1 MSFHSKEEIEK
12 HVKSYI
18 AVFITLAVLTIVTVA
33 VGYMELAIV
42 AAVFVALLIATVKGS
57 LVAAIFM
64 HLKSEKTIIFAVLA
78 LCCVFFIVLMSV
90 PLLTS
95 KDSAGSPTP
104 AVLATGEDH
113 GGEEA
118 HDEGHDE
125 GH

>member
-1 MSFHSKEEIEK
+1 MSFHSKEDIEK

-18 AVFITLAVLTIVTVA
+18 AVFVTLAVLTIVTVA

-42 AAVFVALLIATVKGS
+42 AAVFVALLIATVKSS

-78 LCCVFFIVLMSV
+78 LCFLFFVVLMSV

-95 KDSAGSPTP
+95 KDSAGTPTA
-104 AVLATGEDH
+104 AVLAVSDH
-113 GGEEA
+113 SGEEA
-118 HDEGHDE
+118 HDEGR
-125 GH
+125 